1 MTTQFCL
8 FDTAL
13 GPCALSWGE
22 YGIRGVQL
30 PERNEAAIRG
40 RIARRYTG
48 AREDAPTGDI
58 ADARDAIVALIG
70 GENRDLRE
78 IALDMREQPGLN
90 VRVYEIARTIVP
102 GATLTYGAIA
112 LALGDRTLAQAVGQ
126 ALGKNPYPIVVPC
139 HRVLAAGGKIGGFSA
154 PTGIALKR
162 KLLAIESV
170 HARGAPSLFDPLLQ
184 AS

>member
-13 GPCALSWGE
+13 GPCGLVWGE
-22 YGIRGVQL
+22 HGVRGLQL
-30 PERNEAAIRG
+30 PERNEAASRARIG
-40 RIARRYTG
+40 RRHPD
-48 AREDAPTGDI
+48 AREHTPTGDI
-58 ADARDAIVALIG
+58 RAARDAIVALLC
-70 GENRDLRE
+70 GEKRDLCE
-78 IALDMREQPGLN
+78 IVLDMRDLPALN
-90 VRVYEIARTIVP
+90 RQVYGIARAIAP
-102 GATLTYGAIA
+102 GATLTYGEIA
-112 LALGDRTLAQAVGQ
+112 LKLGDRMLAQAVGQ
-126 ALGKNPYPIVVPC
+126 ALGKNPYPIIVPC

-170 HARGAPSLFDPLLQ
+170 HASGAPGLFDSRRQ